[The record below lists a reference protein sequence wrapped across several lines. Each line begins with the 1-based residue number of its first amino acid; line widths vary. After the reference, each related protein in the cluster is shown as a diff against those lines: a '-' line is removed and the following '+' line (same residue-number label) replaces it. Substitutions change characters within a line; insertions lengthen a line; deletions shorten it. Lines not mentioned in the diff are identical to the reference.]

1 MTINW
6 QLLMP
11 ELIIILTFILVAI
24 FDLFNSIQKTVAAWL
39 TIVGCAIALYVSID
53 MLQVGMEGTE
63 FSNMIQVDKYSL
75 FFNVIFLV
83 STILVVLI
91 SMNYLGRQ
99 DRRQGEY
106 YLLILLAT
114 LGMMLMASGNELI
127 VVFLGLELMSLSLYV
142 LAGYFQRSMASS
154 EAGMKYLLL
163 GAFASG
169 FFLYGI
175 ALIYG
180 GAGTT
185 SIPKIASAITV
196 NARSPLLLSGMFLLV
211 VGFGFKVALVPF
223 HQWAPDVYEGA
234 PTSIA
239 AFISAGPKA
248 AGFAA
253 FLRIFLEALQNIQ
266 SEWIVVVT
274 ILAALTMTVGN
285 LVAIAQ
291 RNIKR
296 MLAYSSIAHAGYV
309 LVGLAA
315 ANKDGISSAMFYL
328 LVYCIM
334 NIGAFGAVILART
347 EDGESLMISDY
358 AGLGFKKPLLALF
371 MTLMLLSLAGFPP
384 TAGFV
389 GKFYI
394 FRSAVESGQIWL
406 VIIGAINTAISAF
419 YYLRVV
425 VAMYMREPE
434 AELDFL
440 AYPRLLIV
448 ALTLAAIGVVLIGI
462 LPSYFLRAQPKSAR
476 SYRDLT
482 MAKLIRGSDWNSM
495 DLASIGITLVLA
507 IGIGSG
513 LGWWI
518 GGKLGNQT
526 IGLIIGFIIGTAA
539 GFIEMFRAVSRW
551 NKRMEHEETVKDSEE
566 DS

>member
-1 MTINW
+1 MAINW

-11 ELIIILTFILVAI
+11 ELIIILTFIIVAI
-24 FDLFNSIQKTVAAWL
+24 FDLFDSLQKTFTAL
-39 TIVGCAIALYVSID
+39 ITIVGCAIALYVSID
-53 MLQVGMEGTE
+53 MLHIGTEGTE

-75 FFNVIFLV
+75 FFNIIFLV

-99 DRRQGEY
+99 DRRQGGY

-175 ALIYG
+175 ALVYG

-185 SIPKIASAITV
+185 SIPQIASTLAV
-196 NARSPLLLSGMFLLV
+196 DAKSPLLLAGMFLLI

-253 FLRIFLEALQNIQ
+253 FLRIFMEAFQNLQ
-266 SEWIVVVT
+266 SEWIVAVI

-296 MLAYSSIAHAGYV
+296 MLAYSSIAHAGYI

-328 LVYCIM
+328 LIYCVM
-334 NIGAFGAVILART
+334 NIGAFGVVILART

-371 MTLMLLSLAGFPP
+371 MTVMLLSLAGFPP

-394 FRSAVESGQIWL
+394 FRSAVEAGQIWL

-425 VAMYMREPE
+425 VTMYMREPE

-462 LPSYFLRAQPKSAR
+462 LPSYFLSPAQISTF
-476 SYRDLT
+476 L
-482 MAKLIRGSDWNSM
+482 
-495 DLASIGITLVLA
+495 
-507 IGIGSG
+507 
-513 LGWWI
+513 
-518 GGKLGNQT
+518 
-526 IGLIIGFIIGTAA
+526 
-539 GFIEMFRAVSRW
+539 
-551 NKRMEHEETVKDSEE
+551 
-566 DS
+566 

>member
-91 SMNYLGRQ
+91 SMNYLGRT

-196 NARSPLLLSGMFLLV
+196 NATSPLLLSGMFLLV

-328 LVYCIM
+328 LIYCIM

-434 AELDFL
+434 EELDFHP
-440 AYPRLLIV
+440 YPSLLIV

-462 LPSYFLRAQPKSAR
+462 LPSYFLSPAQISTF
-476 SYRDLT
+476 L
-482 MAKLIRGSDWNSM
+482 
-495 DLASIGITLVLA
+495 
-507 IGIGSG
+507 
-513 LGWWI
+513 
-518 GGKLGNQT
+518 
-526 IGLIIGFIIGTAA
+526 
-539 GFIEMFRAVSRW
+539 
-551 NKRMEHEETVKDSEE
+551 
-566 DS
+566 

>member
-11 ELIIILTFILVAI
+11 ELIIVLTFIIVAI
-24 FDLFNSIQKTVAAWL
+24 FDLFNSIQKTFTAWL
-39 TIVGCAIALYVSID
+39 TIVGCAIALYVSVD

-63 FSNMIQVDKYSL
+63 FSNMLQVDKYSL

-91 SMNYLGRQ
+91 SMNYLGRT

-185 SIPKIASAITV
+185 SIPKIATAITE
-196 NARSPLLLSGMFLLV
+196 NAGSPLLLSGMFLLV

-434 AELDFL
+434 AELEFQP
-440 AYPRLLIV
+440 YPRLLIV

-462 LPSYFLRAQPKSAR
+462 LPSYFLSPAQISTF
-476 SYRDLT
+476 L
-482 MAKLIRGSDWNSM
+482 
-495 DLASIGITLVLA
+495 
-507 IGIGSG
+507 
-513 LGWWI
+513 
-518 GGKLGNQT
+518 
-526 IGLIIGFIIGTAA
+526 
-539 GFIEMFRAVSRW
+539 
-551 NKRMEHEETVKDSEE
+551 
-566 DS
+566 

>member
-1 MTINW
+1 MTVNW

-11 ELIIILTFILVAI
+11 ELIIVCTFVLVLV
-24 FDLFNSIQKTVAAWL
+24 FDLFESIRKSFLAWL
-39 TIVGCAIALYVSID
+39 TIVGAAIALYVSFQMHTNDI
-53 MLQVGMEGTE
+53 VGPQFNE
-63 FSNMIQVDKYSL
+63 MIRVDKYSL
-75 FFNVIFLV
+75 FFNAIFLI
-83 STILVVLI
+83 STILTVLI
-91 SMNYLGRQ
+91 SMGYLERD

-114 LGMMLMASGNELI
+114 MGMMLMASGNELI

-142 LAGYFQRSMASS
+142 LAGYFRRSMVSS

-185 SIPKIASAITV
+185 SVPQIAAALT
-196 NARSPLLLSGMFLLV
+196 AETKSPLMLAGMFLLV

-253 FLRIFLEALQNIQ
+253 FLRIFMEALQSLQ
-266 SEWIVVVT
+266 PEWIAVVT
-274 ILAALTMTVGN
+274 ILATLTMTLGN

-315 ANKDGISSAMFYL
+315 ANKDGISGAMFYL
-328 LVYCIM
+328 FVYCVM

-347 EDGESLMISDY
+347 EDSESLMISDY
-358 AGLGFKKPLLALF
+358 AGLGFRKPLLALF
-371 MTLMLLSLAGFPP
+371 MTIMLLSLAGFPP

-389 GKFYI
+389 SKFYI
-394 FRSAVESGQIWL
+394 FRSAVGAGQIWL

-419 YYLRVV
+419 FYLRVV
-425 VAMYMREPE
+425 VTMYMKDPE
-434 AELDFL
+434 EDLDFL
-440 AYPRLLIV
+440 AYPRSLVAALL
-448 ALTLAAIGVVLIGI
+448 LAAIGVVLIGV
-462 LPSYFLRAQPKSAR
+462 LPSYFLNKA
-476 SYRDLT
+476 LT
-482 MAKLIRGSDWNSM
+482 STFL
-495 DLASIGITLVLA
+495 
-507 IGIGSG
+507 
-513 LGWWI
+513 
-518 GGKLGNQT
+518 
-526 IGLIIGFIIGTAA
+526 
-539 GFIEMFRAVSRW
+539 
-551 NKRMEHEETVKDSEE
+551 
-566 DS
+566 

>member
-1 MTINW
+1 MPIDSIDW
-6 QLLMP
+6 QVLMP
-11 ELIIILTFILVAI
+11 ELVIVCTFFLVLI
-24 FDLFNSIQKTVAAWL
+24 FDMFDSIQKSWLAWL
-39 TIVGCAIALYVSID
+39 TILGAVIALVVSYNLLQAETDVIQFSE
-53 MLQVGMEGTE
+53 MLR
-63 FSNMIQVDKYSL
+63 VDRYSL
-75 FFNVIFLV
+75 YFNIIFLV

-91 SMNYLGRQ
+91 SVNYLGGG

-106 YLLILLAT
+106 YLMILLAT

-127 VVFLGLELMSLSLYV
+127 IIFLGLELMSLSLYV
-142 LAGYFQRSMASS
+142 LAGYFRRDQASS

-185 SIPKIASAITV
+185 SVPEIAAALTTGDPST
-196 NARSPLLLSGMFLLV
+196 LLIAGMFLLV

-234 PTSIA
+234 PTAIA

-253 FLRIFLEALQNIQ
+253 FLRIFIPVLQNLQ
-266 SEWIVVVT
+266 ESNPALGEQWILVLTV
-274 ILAALTMTVGN
+274 LAVLTMTIGN
-285 LVAIAQ
+285 VVAIAQ

-309 LVGLAA
+309 LVALAA
-315 ANKDGISSAMFYL
+315 GNEDGVSSAMLYL

-347 EDGESLMISDY
+347 EDGESLTISDY
-358 AGLGFKKPLLALF
+358 AGLGFRKPLLALF
-371 MTLMLLSLAGFPP
+371 MMVMLLSLAGFPP

-389 GKFYI
+389 GKFYV
-394 FRSAVESGQIWL
+394 FRSAVDAGQIWL
-406 VIIGAINTAISAF
+406 VIIAAINTAISAF

-425 VAMYMREPE
+425 VTMYMREPDE
-434 AELDFL
+434 ELDFL
-440 AYPRLLIV
+440 SYPGVLLF
-448 ALTLAAIGVVLIGI
+448 ALLLATIGVVLIGI
-462 LPSYFLRAQPKSAR
+462 LPSY
-476 SYRDLT
+476 
-482 MAKLIRGSDWNSM
+482 
-495 DLASIGITLVLA
+495 VLD
-507 IGIGSG
+507 
-513 LGWWI
+513 
-518 GGKLGNQT
+518 
-526 IGLIIGFIIGTAA
+526 AA
-539 GFIEMFRAVSRW
+539 
-551 NKRMEHEETVKDSEE
+551 KDSTFL
-566 DS
+566 

>member
-11 ELIIILTFILVAI
+11 ELIIILTFILVVI
-24 FDLFNSIQKTVAAWL
+24 FDLFNSLRKTFTAWL
-39 TIVGCAIALYVSID
+39 TIIGSAIALYVSIS
-53 MLQVGMEGTE
+53 MLSLGTEGTE

-142 LAGYFQRSMASS
+142 LAGYFRRSMASS

-185 SIPKIASAITV
+185 SIPKIASALTV
-196 NARSPLLLSGMFLLV
+196 GSTSPLLLAGMFLLI

-253 FLRIFLEALQNIQ
+253 FLRIFMDALQNIQ

-274 ILAALTMTVGN
+274 ILAALTMTIGN
-285 LVAIAQ
+285 LAAIAQ

-328 LVYCIM
+328 FVYCIM

-394 FRSAVESGQIWL
+394 FRSAIEAGQIWL

-440 AYPRLLIV
+440 AYPRILII

-462 LPSYFLRAQPKSAR
+462 LPSYFLSPAQISTF
-476 SYRDLT
+476 L
-482 MAKLIRGSDWNSM
+482 
-495 DLASIGITLVLA
+495 
-507 IGIGSG
+507 
-513 LGWWI
+513 
-518 GGKLGNQT
+518 
-526 IGLIIGFIIGTAA
+526 
-539 GFIEMFRAVSRW
+539 
-551 NKRMEHEETVKDSEE
+551 
-566 DS
+566 

>member
-39 TIVGCAIALYVSID
+39 TIVGCAIALYVSVD
-53 MLQVGMEGTE
+53 MLQVGVEGTE

-91 SMNYLGRQ
+91 SMNYLGRT
-99 DRRQGEY
+99 DKRQGEY

-185 SIPKIASAITV
+185 SIPQIASAITV
-196 NARSPLLLSGMFLLV
+196 NATSPLLLSGMFLLV

-328 LVYCIM
+328 LIYCIM

-434 AELDFL
+434 ADLDFHP
-440 AYPRLLIV
+440 YPGLLIV

-462 LPSYFLRAQPKSAR
+462 LPSYFLSPAQISTF
-476 SYRDLT
+476 L
-482 MAKLIRGSDWNSM
+482 
-495 DLASIGITLVLA
+495 
-507 IGIGSG
+507 
-513 LGWWI
+513 
-518 GGKLGNQT
+518 
-526 IGLIIGFIIGTAA
+526 
-539 GFIEMFRAVSRW
+539 
-551 NKRMEHEETVKDSEE
+551 
-566 DS
+566 

>member
-11 ELIIILTFILVAI
+11 ELIIILTFIIVVI
-24 FDLFNSIQKTVAAWL
+24 FDLFDSLQKTFTAWI
-39 TIVGCAIALYVSID
+39 TIVGCVISLYVSID
-53 MLQVGMEGTE
+53 MLNLGTEGTE

-185 SIPKIASAITV
+185 SIPQIASALT
-196 NARSPLLLSGMFLLV
+196 AGSKSPLLLAGMFLLI

-253 FLRIFLEALQNIQ
+253 FLRIFMEALQNIQ
-266 SEWIVVVT
+266 SEWIVVIT
-274 ILAALTMTVGN
+274 ILAALTMTIGN

-347 EDGESLMISDY
+347 EDGENLMISDY

-434 AELDFL
+434 TELDFL

-448 ALTLAAIGVVLIGI
+448 ALTLAAIGVILIGI
-462 LPSYFLRAQPKSAR
+462 LPSYFLSPAQISTF
-476 SYRDLT
+476 L
-482 MAKLIRGSDWNSM
+482 
-495 DLASIGITLVLA
+495 
-507 IGIGSG
+507 
-513 LGWWI
+513 
-518 GGKLGNQT
+518 
-526 IGLIIGFIIGTAA
+526 
-539 GFIEMFRAVSRW
+539 
-551 NKRMEHEETVKDSEE
+551 
-566 DS
+566 